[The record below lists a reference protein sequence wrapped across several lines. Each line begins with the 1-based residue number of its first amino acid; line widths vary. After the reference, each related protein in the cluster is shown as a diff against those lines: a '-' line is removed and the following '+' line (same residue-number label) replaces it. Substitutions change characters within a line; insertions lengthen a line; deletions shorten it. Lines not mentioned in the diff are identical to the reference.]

1 MINPMDPATVSVS
14 VAALN
19 IIKLIDWKKIAEGF
33 ATDTVRDRAKS
44 VLRRLEPTE
53 QAKATKLTCA
63 LFAHEF
69 LSEIEDKTPF
79 TSAIPGYQDQLKR
92 LIEHAAPDI
101 AEWMQPDTK
110 DIDLAP
116 IARMWSGLGLD
127 PLPDGFDWNLVA
139 TNFARAIRKHVKNDP
154 ELRSQLVAALQQQ
167 QAGDI
172 ARMAGPATG
181 FHLTEYRN
189 FLRQKCAALQ
199 LAVMHTSTY
208 QYDRRISLWNV
219 FVEQSARE
227 SVPVRE
233 MPRELARRL
242 RQEGQITLDRDE
254 REVSELR
261 ERFETSS
268 VRPVFE
274 ILQRERRV
282 VVLGD
287 PGSGKTSLLK
297 YLMLRW
303 VQEDAGPLPL
313 WVELKEYVRDRRGLL
328 KYLEA
333 GLSTFRLGAG
343 EIEKRLENGGA
354 ALYLDGLDEIFEG
367 PTRGSVIEEI
377 SAFSARY
384 GETPIVVTS
393 RLVGYEPER
402 LRNAGFAHATIEDFD
417 DTQVRTFLERWHI
430 VAEEDPKER
439 VRLQAQL
446 QRALGDSRAIRDLA
460 GNPLLLTMM
469 AILNRNQDLPR
480 DRVELYREASRV
492 LLHEWDASRSLPV
505 DTFGRQ
511 EKEALLRELAGSMQ
525 TGEAGLAGNLI
536 ERSQLLSEFQKY
548 LAGLGVTDPFTK
560 ARDLVHTLT
569 ERNFILCYAGADR
582 FGFVHRTF
590 LEYFCASWFVE
601 QVRQNLSL
609 DTATKAFEDHWKD
622 ETWHEVLRL
631 IAGMVTENQ
640 AEELIRLLMAQ
651 DGRRHMQ
658 ANLTLAAGCLS
669 EVRNRRAL
677 PSTDQVLRQRFFDEA
692 IFYEPPY
699 YCEPHE
705 FEEAIGPT
713 RRKAVSLFA
722 FVWRDR
728 QAMVSLLS
736 AARGDG
742 DWIVRQAA
750 VQEVARGWK
759 DDPETLPWLKDVA
772 RSDEY
777 WALRRVAVQELARG
791 WKDDPETLCWLKDRA
806 RSDEYADVRQ
816 AAVEELGRGWKDDHE
831 IFSLLRARANSDEHP
846 NVRQAAVRELA
857 RGWRDHPKTLT
868 WVRDRA
874 RPDGSWAV
882 REAAIQELARGWKDD
897 PDTLPLLKDRARSD
911 GDPDVREVVVEELA
925 RGWKD
930 DPDTLAL
937 LKDRIH
943 SDPDPSVRQ
952 AAARELARGWTD
964 DPETLPLLKDLAR
977 SDDNA
982 YVRWAVVKELARGRR
997 DDPEMFAWLKER
1009 ACSDGDPDVRQK
1021 AVLELARCWKEDPEA
1036 LAWLRDRAHLDE
1048 NWDVRVAAVRQ
1059 LAHGWMNKPETL
1071 ALLKDRAR
1079 SDEDEYVRR
1088 AAVRE
1093 LARGWKDDPETLPLL
1108 KNLARSDASEDVR
1121 SVALDELA
1129 RGWENDPETRALLEE
1144 IARSENL

>member
-44 VLRRLEPTE
+44 VMRRLGPTE
-53 QAKATKLTCA
+53 QEKATQLTCS

-69 LSEIEDKTPF
+69 LAELEDKTPF

-92 LIEHAAPDI
+92 LVEHAAPDI
-101 AEWMQPDTK
+101 AECMQPETK
-110 DIDLAP
+110 EIDLAP
-116 IARMWSGLGLD
+116 IARMWTGLGLNA
-127 PLPDGFDWNLVA
+127 LPDGFDWNLVA

-154 ELRSQLVAALQQQ
+154 ELRSQLTLALQQQ
-167 QAGDI
+167 QADDI
-172 ARMAGPATG
+172 ARMAGPAAG

-227 SVPVRE
+227 SVPFRE
-233 MPRELARRL
+233 MPREVTRRL

-261 ERFETSS
+261 ERFEISS

-274 ILQRERRV
+274 ILQRERRL

-303 VQEDAGPLPL
+303 VQQDSGPLPL
-313 WVELKEYVRDRRGLL
+313 WVELKEYVRDRKGLL

-343 EIEKRLENGGA
+343 EIEKRLENGSA

-367 PTRGSVIEEI
+367 PMRGSVIEEI

-384 GETPIVVTS
+384 AETPVVVTS

-402 LRNAGFAHATIEDFD
+402 LRNASFAHATIEDFD

-446 QRALGDSRAIRDLA
+446 ERALGDSRAIRDLA

-511 EKEALLRELAGSMQ
+511 EKEGLLRELAGAMQ
-525 TGEAGLAGNLI
+525 KGEAGLAGNLT
-536 ERSQLLSEFQKY
+536 ERSQLRSEFQKY
-548 LAGLGVTDPFTK
+548 LTGIGVKDPFEK
-560 ARDLVHTLT
+560 SQELIHTLT

-582 FGFVHRTF
+582 FAFVHRTF

-601 QVRQNLSL
+601 QVRQSLSL
-609 DTATKAFEDHWKD
+609 ETVKEAFERHWKD

-631 IAGMVTENQ
+631 IAGMVAANQ
-640 AEELIRLLMAQ
+640 AEELIQLLMAQ
-651 DGRRHMQ
+651 DGRRYKQ
-658 ANLTLAAGCLS
+658 ANLMLAAGCLS
-669 EVRNRRAL
+669 EVRNRRAFQ
-677 PSTDQVLRQRFFDEA
+677 PADQVLRQRFVEEA
-692 IFYEPPY
+692 IFYEPPHY
-699 YCEPHE
+699 YES
-705 FEEAIGPT
+705 FQAEETGPT
-713 RRKAVSLFA
+713 RRKAVNLFA
-722 FVWRDR
+722 LVWRDR
-728 QAMVSLLS
+728 HALGSLLS

-742 DWIVRQAA
+742 DWIVWQAA
-750 VQEVARGWK
+750 AQELARGWN
-759 DDPETLPWLKDVA
+759 DHPETLPWLKDLA
-772 RSDEY
+772 RSGEDKHVRQ
-777 WALRRVAVQELARG
+777 AAVQELARG
-791 WKDDPETLCWLKDRA
+791 WKDDPESLPWLKDRA
-806 RSDEYADVRQ
+806 RSDEHWDVRQ
-816 AAVEELGRGWKDDHE
+816 AAV
-831 IFSLLRARANSDEHP
+831 
-846 NVRQAAVRELA
+846 
-857 RGWRDHPKTLT
+857 
-868 WVRDRA
+868 
-874 RPDGSWAV
+874 
-882 REAAIQELARGWKDD
+882 QEL
-897 PDTLPLLKDRARSD
+897 PRS
-911 GDPDVREVVVEELA
+911 
-925 RGWKD
+925 
-930 DPDTLAL
+930 
-937 LKDRIH
+937 
-943 SDPDPSVRQ
+943 
-952 AAARELARGWTD
+952 
-964 DPETLPLLKDLAR
+964 
-977 SDDNA
+977 
-982 YVRWAVVKELARGRR
+982 
-997 DDPEMFAWLKER
+997 
-1009 ACSDGDPDVRQK
+1009 
-1021 AVLELARCWKEDPEA
+1021 
-1036 LAWLRDRAHLDE
+1036 
-1048 NWDVRVAAVRQ
+1048 
-1059 LAHGWMNKPETL
+1059 
-1071 ALLKDRAR
+1071 
-1079 SDEDEYVRR
+1079 
-1088 AAVRE
+1088 
-1093 LARGWKDDPETLPLL
+1093 WKDDPETLPLL
-1108 KNLARSDASEDVR
+1108 KDRARLDENEFVR
-1121 SVALDELA
+1121 QAAVQELA
-1129 RGWENDPETRALLEE
+1129 RAWTRTSLSGRRRCKSWRTAG
-1144 IARSENL
+1144 RTTPKPSPC